1 MKIYVVMGQS
11 QITNFVMQVF
21 KNKPDAE
28 KFIADEK
35 EKGGADKAPYIE
47 EHELN

>member
-1 MKIYVVMGQS
+1 MKIYIVMGQS

-21 KNKPDAE
+21 QNKPDAE

-35 EKGGADKAPYIE
+35 AKSGIDKAPYIE
-47 EHELN
+47 EHELH